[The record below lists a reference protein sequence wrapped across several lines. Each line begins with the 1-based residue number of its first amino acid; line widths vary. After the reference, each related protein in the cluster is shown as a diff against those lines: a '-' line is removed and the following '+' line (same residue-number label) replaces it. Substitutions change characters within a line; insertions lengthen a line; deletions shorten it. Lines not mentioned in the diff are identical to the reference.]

1 MAKRKIVTLAIEA
14 NKDLSIDFSEW
25 KKNIESKRYSYY
37 DFNKEIVE
45 KIAKINDIEGVSNGD
60 IRILVQAL
68 FPQYLECSGLFD
80 SFLLFAVVDGVRIDP
95 PKYFFGNL
103 KSYLNNDKEAKVNR
117 LSDEIKDLFE
127 RNNIEYSE
135 MWKEFFE
142 YECGGGNEENKN

>member
-25 KKNIESKRYSYY
+25 KKNIESKRYFYY

-45 KIAKINDIEGVSNGD
+45 RIAKINDIKEVPNKD
-60 IRILVQAL
+60 IRVLVQAL
-68 FPQYLECSGLFD
+68 FPQYLECNGLFD
-80 SFLLFAVVDGVRIDP
+80 PFLLFAVVDGVRIDP
-95 PKYFFGNL
+95 PRYFFGSL
-103 KSYLNNDKEAKVNR
+103 KAYLNNDKEAKVNR

-127 RNNIEYSE
+127 KNNIEYSE

-142 YECGGGNEENKN
+142 Y